1 MSNHTN
7 LLSYRSELAE
17 EQLVTADLTAE
28 DGMVVED
35 TAPVKEVAQV
45 CAHHIVHQ
53 NTLIVTHNSHPAC
66 SLMPKQP
73 PLTPSLCQPIM
84 VFRGV
89 LDMLRDMT
97 RSHLSHAPPFC
108 RSVHVN

>member
-1 MSNHTN
+1 MS
-7 LLSYRSELAE
+7 EPAE
-17 EQLVTADLTAE
+17 EQVVAADLTAE

-35 TAPVKEVAQV
+35 AAPAKEVAQV
-45 CAHHIVHQ
+45 HAQHIMRK
-53 NTLIVTHNSHPAC
+53 NTLIVTHNGHPAC

-73 PLTPSLCQPIM
+73 PPTPSLRRPRM

-89 LDMLRDMT
+89 LDTLRDMT
-97 RSHLSHAPPFC
+97 RSRLSHAPPSC